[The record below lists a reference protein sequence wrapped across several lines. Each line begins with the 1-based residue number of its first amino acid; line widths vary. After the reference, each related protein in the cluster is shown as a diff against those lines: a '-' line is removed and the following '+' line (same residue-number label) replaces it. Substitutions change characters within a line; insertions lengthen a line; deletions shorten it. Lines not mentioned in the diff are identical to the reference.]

1 MPASLLD
8 AVRALSGLLASFEP
22 EAFSGDDCA
31 TLSEELG
38 RAEKACAAA
47 RVRAAA
53 RAAETGA
60 HHRRGHA
67 NAADWLARIAG
78 SSVGQ
83 ARAALDTAGALREGP
98 ATKEALVAGELSLAQ
113 AGEITRTEAACP
125 GTEAELVA
133 LAKGSSLGVLRDS
146 ARARRHRAIDPEDL
160 HARQHTA
167 RGLRHWRDDLG
178 MVQVA
183 WALPPEVGIPIVGR
197 LDADTDRIRKAA
209 RRAGSD
215 EPRAAH
221 AADALVALLAGQGRG
236 ATTRADLVIVWQRPG
251 LTDGD
256 GGEGTAHIV
265 GGGPIPVRVA
275 RALAERAFVK
285 AVVHDGVRI
294 ETVKHVGRYIP
305 AELRTALELGDPP
318 DFDGLSCVD
327 CGKRYGIERD
337 HVDPVDNGGRTS
349 RDNITGRCYG
359 CHQRKTD
366 QDRQAGL
373 FGNGNGNGNGG
384 GGGREPP

>member
-1 MPASLLD
+1 M
-8 AVRALSGLLASFEP
+8 
-22 EAFSGDDCA
+22 
-31 TLSEELG
+31 
-38 RAEKACAAA
+38 
-47 RVRAAA
+47 
-53 RAAETGA
+53 
-60 HHRRGHA
+60 
-67 NAADWLARIAG
+67 
-78 SSVGQ
+78 
-83 ARAALDTAGALREGP
+83 
-98 ATKEALVAGELSLAQ
+98 VAGELSLTQ
-113 AGEITRTEAACP
+113 AEEITRTEAACP

-133 LAKGSSLGVLRDS
+133 LARGSSLAVLRDT

-160 HARQHTA
+160 HARQRA
-167 RGLRHWRDDLG
+167 AGGLRHWRDDLG
-178 MVQVA
+178 MVQLA
-183 WALPPEVGIPIVGR
+183 GALPPEVGIPIVSR
-197 LDADTDRIRKAA
+197 LDAETDRIRKVA
-209 RRAGSD
+209 RAQGSD

-236 ATTRADLVIVWQRPG
+236 ASTRADLVIVWQRP
-251 LTDGD
+251 GD

-265 GGGPIPVRVA
+265 GGGPIPLSVA
-275 RALAERAFVK
+275 RRLAERAFVK
-285 AVVHDGVRI
+285 TVVHDGVRI

-337 HVDPVDNGGRTS
+337 HVDPVANGGPTS

-373 FGNGNGNGNGG
+373 LGRNGNANG

>member
-1 MPASLLD
+1 MPESAMVAS
-8 AVRALSGLLASFEP
+8 RALREALAALEP
-22 EAFSGDDCA
+22 ELVSGDDCA
-31 TLSEELG
+31 TLAEELA
-38 RAEKACAAA
+38 RTAKACVAAQA
-47 RVRAAA
+47 RLASRAADA
-53 RAAETGA
+53 GA
-60 HHRRGHA
+60 HHRRGYA
-67 NAADWLARIAG
+67 SAADWLARTAG
-78 SSVGQ
+78 SSTGQ
-83 ARAALDTAGALREGP
+83 ARAALGTAAALGDCP
-98 ATKEALVAGELSLAQ
+98 TTNQAVVAGELSLAQ
-113 AGEITRTEAACP
+113 AEEITRTEAACP

-133 LAKGSSLGVLRDS
+133 LARGSSLGVLRDT

-160 HARQHTA
+160 HARQRAA

-178 MVQVA
+178 MVQLA
-183 WALPPEVGIPIVGR
+183 GALPPEVGIPIVSR
-197 LDADTDRIRKAA
+197 LDAETDRIRKVA
-209 RRAGSD
+209 RGQGSD

-221 AADALVALLAGQGRG
+221 AADALVALLAGHGRG
-236 ATTRADLVIVWQRPG
+236 ASTRADLVIVWQRP
-251 LTDGD
+251 GD

-265 GGGPIPVRVA
+265 GGGPIPTSVA
-275 RALAERAFVK
+275 RRLAERAFVK

-337 HVDPVDNGGRTS
+337 HVDPVANGGPTS

-373 FGNGNGNGNGG
+373 LGNGSGGNGNGG
-384 GGGREPP
+384 GRGGREPP